1 MSTLGDDLIEGMQEM
16 LAHMRGEDTG
26 ATVHKVKVETVDTKA
41 IRSKYKM
48 TQADMA
54 MVLGTSLSGYKKWEQ
69 GQRRPSGVA
78 LTLLKIM
85 DKEPEAV
92 KRALAS

>member
-1 MSTLGDDLIEGMQEM
+1 
-16 LAHMRGEDTG
+16 
-26 ATVHKVKVETVDTKA
+26 
-41 IRSKYKM
+41 M

>member
-1 MSTLGDDLIEGMQEM
+1 MSTLGDDLLEGMQEM
-16 LAHMRGEDTG
+16 LAHMRGEETG
-26 ATVHKVKVETVDTKA
+26 ATTHRVEVETVDAKA
-41 IRSKYKM
+41 IRAKYKM

-92 KRALAS
+92 KRALAV

>member
-1 MSTLGDDLIEGMQEM
+1 MSTVGDDLLEGMQEM
-16 LAHMRGEDTG
+16 LAHIRGEDTG

-41 IRSKYKM
+41 IRTKYKL
-48 TQADMA
+48 TQVDMA

-69 GQRRPSGVA
+69 GQRRPSGAA